1 MDRLLNVEFP
11 GLYLRDN
18 EVAAGGTWELDPNN
32 ITDYTPITGYNFQYW
47 FAEMKLDLSGYTME
61 DLTVYFRNS
70 FEQRACAVDMQWK
83 VDDPSNPL
91 KAYDAIFFESTILS
105 TVPITPTQLANMG
118 ICAPGF
124 IAPPSVGGRV
134 GNFNRTH
141 IIHGTTINWGVD
153 TSFGADA
160 LTGNGAA
167 LGRVVDSQDYSSLE
181 PTAAENI
188 YCYRVFYLPAAYDR
202 TTEKGL
208 DFLSIPPKRV
218 LLNCMIDEESQLEY
232 MMRLKRSYEL
242 ANQV

>member
-1 MDRLLNVEFP
+1 MDRVLNVEFP
-11 GLYLRDN
+11 PLYLRDN
-18 EVAAGGTWELDPNN
+18 EIAAGGTWEFDPSNV
-32 ITDYTPITGYNFQYW
+32 TDYSPIAGYNFQYW
-47 FAEMKLDLSGYTME
+47 FAEMKLDLSGYTMD

-70 FEQRACAVDMQWK
+70 FEQRAAAVDMQWK
-83 VDDPSNPL
+83 VDEDTNPL
-91 KAYDAIFFESTILS
+91 KAYDAIFYESTILS
-105 TVPITPTQLANMG
+105 TVPITPDQLARMV
-118 ICAPGF
+118 ISAPGF
-124 IAPPSVGGRV
+124 IVGPAIAGRT

-160 LTGNGAA
+160 LTSNGAA
-167 LGRVVDSQDYSSLE
+167 LGRVVDSQDFSSLE

-188 YCYRVFYLPAAYDR
+188 YCYRVLYLPAAYDR
-202 TTEKGL
+202 TSEKGL
-208 DFLSIPPKRV
+208 DFLSIPAKRV